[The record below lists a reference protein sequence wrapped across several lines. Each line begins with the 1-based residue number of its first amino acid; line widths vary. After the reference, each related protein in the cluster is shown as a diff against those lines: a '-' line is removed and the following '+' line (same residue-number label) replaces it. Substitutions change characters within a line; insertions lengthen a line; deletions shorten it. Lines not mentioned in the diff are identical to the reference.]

1 MTEGNRMREIQIDL
15 ARIVANYR
23 VLTEIA
29 APAQVM
35 AVVKANAYGHGMVEV
50 ARALDAAGVHY
61 LGVADSD
68 EALQL
73 RAEGIQARLL
83 CWFIDSQSAMVEC
96 VQRGVD
102 VGISTMQQLEWAAKA
117 HSLTGIKP
125 RLHLKVDT
133 GLGRNGFSPLD
144 WGRAFDWVAEHRVQ
158 FELVGIFSHLSNTSE
173 ADDRKQQ
180 AEFERAL
187 HEAARRSLSFQIRHL
202 AASAATL
209 SYPEMRYEMVR
220 CGITVYGLTPDDRP
234 ISPFG
239 LKPAMRATARIANL
253 KRVPAGQSV
262 SYGYLYTT
270 DKPTTLALVPF
281 GYAEGMP
288 RIARGVR
295 VAIGG
300 QQYPIAGRI
309 AMDQFVVD
317 VGDARLEI
325 GDEVVIFGDLMRG
338 EPRVEDLAYAAQ
350 TINYELVTRIGG
362 RAKRVFSND

>member
-1 MTEGNRMREIQIDL
+1 MRELQIDL
-15 ARIVANYR
+15 GRIVANYR
-23 VLTEIA
+23 VLVQTA

-35 AVVKANAYGHGMVEV
+35 AVVKANAYGHGIVEV
-50 ARALDAAGVHY
+50 ARALDAAGVHF
-61 LGVADSD
+61 LGVADSE

-73 RAEGIQARLL
+73 RTAGIESRLL
-83 CWFIDSQSAMVEC
+83 CWFIESQAAMVQCAES
-96 VQRGVD
+96 GID
-102 VGISTMQQLEWAAKA
+102 VGISTMQQLEWVAKA
-117 HSLTGIKP
+117 HALTGIKP
-125 RLHLKVDT
+125 RVHVKVDT

-144 WGRAFDWVAEHRVQ
+144 WGRAFDWISEHRVQ

-180 AEFERAL
+180 AEFERAIA
-187 HEAARRSLSFQIRHL
+187 EAGRRSLSFQLRHL
-202 AASAATL
+202 AASGATL
-209 SYPEMRYEMVR
+209 SYPEMRYDMVR
-220 CGITVYGLTPDDRP
+220 CGIAVYGLTPDNRP
-234 ISPFG
+234 ISPYG
-239 LKPAMRATARIANL
+239 LKPAMRAVARIANL

-270 DKPTTLALVPF
+270 DKPTILALVPF

-300 QQYPIAGRI
+300 QQFSVVGRI

-317 VGDARLEI
+317 VGDTRLEI
-325 GDEVVIFGDLMRG
+325 GDEVVIFGDLQRG

-350 TINYELVTRIGG
+350 TINYEVVTRVGG
-362 RAKRVFSND
+362 RAKRVFHGG

>member
-1 MTEGNRMREIQIDL
+1 MRELQIDL
-15 ARIVANYR
+15 TRIVANYQIL
-23 VLTEIA
+23 VETA

-50 ARALDAAGVHY
+50 ARALDAAGVHF

-73 RAEGIQARLL
+73 RAAGVEARVL
-83 CWFIDSQSAMVEC
+83 CWFIDSQEAMVEC
-96 VQRGVD
+96 VRHGID
-102 VGISTMQQLEWAAKA
+102 VGVSTMQHLEWAAKA
-117 HSLTGIKP
+117 HAMTGTKP
-125 RLHLKVDT
+125 RLHVKVDT

-144 WGRAFDWVAEHRVQ
+144 WGRAFDWIAEHRVQ
-158 FELVGIFSHLSNTSE
+158 LELTGIFSHLSNTNE
-173 ADDRKQQ
+173 TEDRKQQ
-180 AEFERAL
+180 AEFERAIY
-187 HEAARRSLSFQIRHL
+187 EAGRRSLSFELRHL

-209 SYPEMRYEMVR
+209 SYPELRYEMVR
-220 CGITVYGLTPDDRP
+220 CGIAIYGLTPDDRP

-239 LKPAMRATARIANL
+239 LKPAMRAIGRIANI

-270 DKPTTLALVPF
+270 PKETTLALVPF
-281 GYAEGMP
+281 GYSEGMP

-295 VAIGG
+295 VAIDGV
-300 QQYPIAGRI
+300 QYPIVGRI

-317 VGDARLEI
+317 VGDARLEL
-325 GDEVVIFGDLMRG
+325 GAEVVIFGDLMRG

-350 TINYELVTRIGG
+350 TINYELVTRMGG
-362 RAKRVFSND
+362 RAKRVFQGG